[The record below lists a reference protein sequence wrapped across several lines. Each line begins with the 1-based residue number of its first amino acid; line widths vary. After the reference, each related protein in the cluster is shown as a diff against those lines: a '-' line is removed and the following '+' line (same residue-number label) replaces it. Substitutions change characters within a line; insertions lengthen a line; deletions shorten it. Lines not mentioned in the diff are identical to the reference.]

1 MATLHTKNIKLPA
14 PRWFK
19 LTREILGVLTDTTIA
34 ILLVLGHTDDST
46 TMLLIRIAQSNVMKL
61 IDVFI
66 AEAVTE
72 MQDEPKTSE

>member
-19 LTREILGVLTDTTIA
+19 LTREILGVLTDTVIA
-34 ILLVLGHTDDST
+34 ILLIMGYTNEST

-61 IDVFI
+61 IDVFL
-66 AEAVTE
+66 AEAQNE
-72 MQDEPKTSE
+72 EPQPQE

>member
-19 LTREILGVLTDTTIA
+19 LTREILGVLTDTVIA
-34 ILLVLGHTDDST
+34 ILLVLGHTDEST